1 MTKFV
6 RILRESP
13 SVSFWSSKAVVG
25 EIYRVRYE
33 EDADTWYLKH
43 ATLASCSAKKADVE
57 EVSVEEACPE
67 YSEQA
72 FFKPFLYIKE
82 VSSGKLFLP
91 EATYPTSGGRVTVDG
106 YAGDSYV
113 GLYSDEPNI
122 GFAVVGFEEEQVEI
136 LPEVLTKW
144 GMNYHLAQKTKGFGS
159 LSGFFYEQFPEDMK
173 AFECVRLRFST
184 FVPEHSKKVPGGVS
198 IYQNL
203 EKSKKDLSTAYPKP
217 GRAFRAM
224 FPEATDSQIERWVDK
239 FRELFPVNS
248 YVLKV
253 SGEAEDFRKAYK
265 GEQVPTQNIRHT
277 QSRKSIA
284 NSCMRYEFDL
294 LPIHPVEVY
303 ASGDF
308 KIFWTEAEG
317 GRVGSRCVVYFP
329 EGEKPQAGP
338 IYGACEASLDR
349 IEEELRKLDAALFTE
364 SDWVGAKLLAVPHK
378 RGGYIGPYLDGD
390 EKRLELVGD
399 FLVVTHRGSIDG
411 ENYSG
416 ILGEDESLYC
426 EDCGDEVEED
436 EVYRSPDG
444 ECLCSTCYD
453 ANYIYCEHYEDTRPS
468 EGSVRACRLNRFGI
482 LRSILISGE
491 AAENDYTYCEQID
504 EWWLTDSVVELAD
517 GTYTSVHSINQDLFE
532 SCQLTDEVYP
542 IAELSEFGEGGGF
555 ASTKH
560 LKENGYTP
568 DENGVYQ
575 YKEAA

>member
-13 SVSFWSSKAVVG
+13 SSAYYPSKAVVG

-33 EDADTWYLKH
+33 EDAETLYLKH
-43 ATLASCSAKKADVE
+43 TTFASCYAKKADVE
-57 EVSVEEACPE
+57 EVSVGEACPE

-91 EATYPTSGGRVTVDG
+91 EVVCPSSDDRVMVDG
-106 YAGDSYV
+106 FIADSYV
-113 GLYSDEPNI
+113 CLYSDEPNTS
-122 GFAVVGFEEEQVEI
+122 FAVVGFEEEQVEI

-144 GMNYHLAQKTKGFGS
+144 GMNYHLARKTEGFGS
-159 LSGFFYEQFPEDMK
+159 LFSFFYEQFPKDMN
-173 AFECVRLRFST
+173 AFEFARLRFST

-203 EKSKKDLSTAYPKP
+203 EKKEKDLSTAYPKP

-224 FPEATDSQIERWVDK
+224 FPEATDAQIERWVDK

-284 NSCMRYEFDL
+284 NSCMRYEFDT

-329 EGEKPQAGP
+329 EEEKPQAGP
-338 IYGACEASLDR
+338 IYGVCEASLDL
-349 IEEELRKLDAALFTE
+349 IEEELKKLGAALFSE
-364 SDWVGAKLLAVPHK
+364 SNWVGAKLLAVPHK
-378 RGGYIGPYLDGD
+378 GGGYIGPYLDGD
-390 EKRLELVGD
+390 EKHLELVGD
-399 FLVVTHRGSIDG
+399 YLVITPRGSIDG

-416 ILGEDESLYC
+416 ILGESESFYC
-426 EDCGDEVEED
+426 DDCGDGVEED

-468 EGSVRACRLNRFGI
+468 EGCVRAYRLNRYGSPRC
-482 LRSILISGE
+482 LLISEE
-491 AAENDYTYCEQID
+491 AAQNDYTYCEQID
-504 EWWLTDSVVELAD
+504 EWWLTNSVVELAD
-517 GTYTSVHSINQDLFE
+517 GTYTSEHSIIQGLFQE
-532 SCQLTDEVYP
+532 CQLTDEIYP
-542 IAELSEFGEGGGF
+542 IAELSEFGEDGSF
-555 ASTKH
+555 ASTKY